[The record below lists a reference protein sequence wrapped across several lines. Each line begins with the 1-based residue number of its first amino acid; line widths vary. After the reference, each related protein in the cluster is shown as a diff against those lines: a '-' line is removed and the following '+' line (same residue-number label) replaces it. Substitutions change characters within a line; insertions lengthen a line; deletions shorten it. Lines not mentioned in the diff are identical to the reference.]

1 MDNHEDGAKPE
12 EPRGMARRHLQTSRT
27 GTESSAGARWD
38 SGGGRPAAD
47 GGQEA
52 AFRHLGGM
60 AVRVLGLM
68 ARLPA
73 EDSLEYRTVKD
84 CLERIRDGHG
94 GLANDPLRGLARH
107 DVENLA
113 SLLDLS
119 VQIPVTGHRF
129 DFSHAGPPFSQVS
142 LFIELSPGSFSHEA

>member
-12 EPRGMARRHLQTSRT
+12 EPRGMARRHLQTSHL
-27 GTESSAGARWD
+27 GTEASAGARWG
-38 SGGGRPAAD
+38 SGGSRPAAD

-52 AFRHLGGM
+52 AFRHLGGI
-60 AVRVLGLM
+60 AARVLGLM
-68 ARLPA
+68 ARLPT
-73 EDSLEYRTVKD
+73 EDSPEYREVKD

-94 GLANDPLRGLARH
+94 GQANDPLRGLARH

-119 VQIPVTGHRF
+119 VQIPATGHRF
-129 DFSHAGPPFSQVS
+129 DFTHTGPPFSRVS
-142 LFIELSPGSFSHEA
+142 LFIELSPGALSHEA